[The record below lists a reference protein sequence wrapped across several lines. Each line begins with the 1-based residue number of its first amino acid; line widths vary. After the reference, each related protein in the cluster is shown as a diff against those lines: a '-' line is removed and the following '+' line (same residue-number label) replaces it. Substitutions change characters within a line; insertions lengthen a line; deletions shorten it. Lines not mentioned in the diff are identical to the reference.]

1 MSTRRRS
8 SRATNA
14 TFMLEQQRIDKALK
28 RTAGFHG
35 PEPRLEHAVLSDQK
49 CAPVWNVFLRYA
61 TRSPRIQQGASDI
74 STPAGGRAQRRRAP
88 QIKLEAG
95 IKLEIGQAAE
105 DDGGASMADP
115 LAPAAAA
122 AAAEAAKA
130 WDADGHHVIDSLQPL
145 LSLAMTAPLHIQ
157 EALMHMVLN
166 AGAHSGSTLPERAYR
181 VLMQLLEWH
190 PPAKL
195 QDGELRINDNLWAP
209 VGCSWQAEPHK
220 DKPRLSALR
229 EAGGLAALVVS
240 AHNCVVRAAEAAG
253 APKQLLPKLATGAP
267 EGDELGEIML
277 LKYWVKMLQVDLD
290 ARMGLMRLNGFR
302 PRKTSILENS
312 LVYRLMQTFIN
323 WSDGSSSK
331 PQLIRHLAATVVTA
345 HMATTHAHGN
355 LAAAAEGAAG
365 GSDAGAAGGTG
376 ALPPHLISPAE
387 VGSLAGSLLSML
399 YDVYGSLDR
408 MWFYVRQGAQG
419 RDNDLVRMDLVM
431 TKAIPNEPSYSETE
445 NLRVLMCVLPPA
457 AAVRLLVYML
467 TDAASRRVEVGEQ
480 LAGGLRAV
488 LEHYADLGVDLP
500 PKIRASDAL
509 HYLHEEPQR
518 QTGGSNWNWA
528 LSYFSATRL
537 ALMVTQL
544 TTSALQQAQQEVR
557 WRAAAAPGGGAGG
570 GGGVDVKMENV
581 DDGLGEEDEPGV
593 WEAEA
598 AAVAAAYRLLAERL
612 RRDGVYDDLGA
623 ADCTAVMARCTERLV
638 GRVEAGG
645 LTAGVMPLRV

>member
-1 MSTRRRS
+1 MPHLCLS
-8 SRATNA
+8 SRGLIRHLSAPLASMAPSPDWSMLCYLTKSAHQCGTSFCDTPHGAPGFSRGQA
-14 TFMLEQQRIDKALK
+14 TFLRLREAGRSGDGAFSRQQRFL
-28 RTAGFHG
+28 
-35 PEPRLEHAVLSDQK
+35 AVSRNCTSLNGGSFNK
-49 CAPVWNVFLRYA
+49 FL
-61 TRSPRIQQGASDI
+61 PN
-74 STPAGGRAQRRRAP
+74 RAP

-457 AAVRLLVYML
+457 AA
-467 TDAASRRVEVGEQ
+467 
-480 LAGGLRAV
+480 
-488 LEHYADLGVDLP
+488 
-500 PKIRASDAL
+500 IRASDAL